1 MLKYLLNFD
10 VSNTKEIEVIEELD
24 ITDKTV
30 LEGQIN
36 CSRKSYKEL
45 LELLDSL
52 TNDKVVIQQKLAR
65 KKQEVYS
72 STTNRNERSDI
83 MNTDDDIIEYQ
94 STLDA
99 LSDAMS
105 TVKNYIDFVKTD
117 LRILGNSQY
126 SKF

>member
-10 VSNTKEIEVIEELD
+10 VTNTKEIEVIEELD
-24 ITDKTV
+24 ITDKTA

-65 KKQEVYS
+65 KKQEVYC

-99 LSDAMS
+99 LSDAMN

>member
-10 VSNTKEIEVIEELD
+10 VTNTKEIEVIEELD
-24 ITDKTV
+24 ITDKTA

-99 LSDAMS
+99 LSDAMN